1 MIEAFAPAKINLA
14 LHVTG
19 QRSDGYHRLDSLVVF
34 ADVGDRLIVTPA
46 KKISLSVSGVYSEG
60 VPTDSSNLVWKAAAA
75 CGFTADIKLEK
86 QLPNA
91 AGIGG
96 GSADAAAMLRVAMQ
110 FGNSIDRDVASLG
123 ADVPVCVS
131 SSPQR
136 MQGIGDVLTNVPHLP
151 DMWIVLVNPRVDAP
165 TPMVFSALKTKIN
178 PKMVTVMPNW
188 KDFTEFCAWLES
200 QRNDL
205 QAPAVAIQPVIDDAL
220 AALSDSAI
228 ARMSGSG
235 ATCFGLYPS
244 AKDAGEA
251 AQRIQKAYPHWWVA
265 DAKVFTA

>member
-1 MIEAFAPAKINLA
+1 MIEAFAPAKINLT

-19 QRSDGYHRLDSLVVF
+19 QRSDGYHLLDSLVVF

-46 KKISLSVSGVYSEG
+46 KKMSLRVSGIYSEG
-60 VPTDSSNLVWKAAAA
+60 VPTDNSNLVWKAAAA
-75 CGFTADIKLEK
+75 CGFTADIGLEK

-96 GSADAAAMLRVAMQ
+96 GSADAAAILRVAMQ

-123 ADVPVCVS
+123 ADVLVCVS

-136 MQGIGDVLTNVPHLP
+136 MQGIGDVLTNVPYLP
-151 DMWIVLVNPRVDAP
+151 DMWIVLVNPRVDVP
-165 TPMVFSALKTKIN
+165 TPMVFSALNTKIN

-251 AQRIQKAYPHWWVA
+251 AQVIQKAHPHWWVA